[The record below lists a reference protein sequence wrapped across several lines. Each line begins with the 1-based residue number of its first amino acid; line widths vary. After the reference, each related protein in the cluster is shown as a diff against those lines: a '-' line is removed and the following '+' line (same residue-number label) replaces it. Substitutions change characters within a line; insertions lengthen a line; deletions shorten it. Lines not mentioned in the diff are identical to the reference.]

1 VRFEAGGNL
10 RHGRVARLVFSET
23 DEAAATGDLEGSPGL
38 VDRVGDVHEGSLSD
52 SLGAVAN
59 SARALRRVLPSGGDI
74 TPDDSGRDLPS
85 RNVLLLERFR
95 DLETLPK
102 DDQSVAMKL
111 LDALIA
117 ARSVETAVAR
127 ARRTA

>member
-1 VRFEAGGNL
+1 
-10 RHGRVARLVFSET
+10 
-23 DEAAATGDLEGSPGL
+23 
-38 VDRVGDVHEGSLSD
+38 
-52 SLGAVAN
+52 
-59 SARALRRVLPSGGDI
+59 
-74 TPDDSGRDLPS
+74 
-85 RNVLLLERFR
+85 VLLLERFR

>member
-1 VRFEAGGNL
+1 MGTLYALSTQSWARPL
-10 RHGRVARLVFSET
+10 RVSLSEL
-23 DEAAATGDLEGSPGL
+23 ATGRKPANAVPGI
-38 VDRVGDVHEGSLSD
+38 
-52 SLGAVAN
+52 
-59 SARALRRVLPSGGDI
+59 PI
-74 TPDDSGRDLPS
+74 

-117 ARSVETAVAR
+117 ARNVETAVAR

>member
-1 VRFEAGGNL
+1 MRFEPIGDL
-10 RHGRVARLVFSET
+10 RYSRVARLVFTEP
-23 DEAAATGDLEGSPGL
+23 DEAAAAGGLEGAAGV
-38 VDRVGDVHEGSLSD
+38 VDRVGDIHGRMFAD
-52 SLGAVAN
+52 SLDAVAN

>member
-1 VRFEAGGNL
+1 MRFEPSGNL
-10 RHGRVARLVFSET
+10 RHGRVTRFLFPEA

-38 VDRVGDVHEGSLSD
+38 VDRVGDVREGSLSD